1 MRFAVN
7 SYVPFLIPQT
17 DDPYETVCDGCQ
29 TACDRCSFDEPPLVP
44 ACSEVMEHAV
54 SPGGVVTLEMLEI
67 EPGYWRATETST
79 DILACYNED
88 ACLGGVTGAAGNC
101 LEGYEGPCEYFRVG
115 VRAVRERSSV
125 LRDTSLSLLSA
136 SACRGDACQI
146 RGIICGMER
155 VLVEGACS
163 GLVGSSLWFFDI
175 KHKHSNGMVAVPA
188 RALYCGHSLN
198 RKKLS
203 PLLFLCSRP
212 PANAQ
217 RAIWLLGTPEA
228 TRGTTCS
235 RPPC

>member
-88 ACLGGVTGAAGNC
+88 ACLGGATGAAGNC

-115 VRAVRERSSV
+115 VRAVRERSRCCVIRPCHCFPQV
-125 LRDTSLSLLSA
+125 LAVATRAKYGVSFVGWNAFSWKAPAAGLLDLLCGSLTSNTNTRTAWSL
-136 SACRGDACQI
+136 C
-146 RGIICGMER
+146 
-155 VLVEGACS
+155 
-163 GLVGSSLWFFDI
+163 
-175 KHKHSNGMVAVPA
+175 
-188 RALYCGHSLN
+188 
-198 RKKLS
+198 
-203 PLLFLCSRP
+203 P
-212 PANAQ
+212 PALCTAVT
-217 RAIWLLGTPEA
+217 A
-228 TRGTTCS
+228 
-235 RPPC
+235 